1 MRKHDQMSKVPA
13 VPTLKK
19 TTVAVIDDHP
29 IVRRGVAETFS
40 EEADFEVVG
49 QGGSAD
55 DAVRI
60 AGELQPDLFVID
72 VTMPGGGIEAAA
84 QIRKL
89 SPASVVLMLSIR
101 DDLATV
107 RAALR
112 AGARGFV
119 SKGVDGAD
127 LVASARRVMAG
138 ERHVSPELAARLIE
152 DDPNRALPATP
163 LGEPVLLPSLTTR
176 ERQILDLLREGLSNL
191 EIAERI
197 GLSENTVK
205 HYMTPLLHKLGVR
218 NRTEAALL
226 ARNNTRT
233 AIDQ

>member
-1 MRKHDQMSKVPA
+1 MSKQPA
-13 VPTLKK
+13 VTMIKK
-19 TTVAVIDDHP
+19 ATVAVIDDHP
-29 IVRRGVAETFS
+29 IVRRGVAETFA

-60 AGELQPDLFVID
+60 AGESQPDLFVLD

-84 QIRKL
+84 QIRGL

-101 DDLATV
+101 EDLATV

-119 SKGVDGAD
+119 SKGVDGSD
-127 LVASARRVMAG
+127 LVASARRVLAG

-152 DDPNRALPATP
+152 DDPNPALPAANHRD
-163 LGEPVLLPSLTTR
+163 PVQLPSLTTR

-191 EIAERI
+191 EIAESI

-233 AIDQ
+233 GIDQ

>member
-1 MRKHDQMSKVPA
+1 MRKYEPMRNVQTMS
-13 VPTLKK
+13 TLKK
-19 TTVAVIDDHP
+19 TRVAVIDDHP
-29 IVRRGVAETFS
+29 IVRRGVSETFA
-40 EEADFEVVG
+40 EETDFEVVG

-55 DAVRI
+55 DAIRI
-60 AGELQPDLFVID
+60 AGECQPDLFVLD

-84 QIRKL
+84 QIRR
-89 SPASVVLMLSIR
+89 SNPSSVVLMLSIR
-101 DDLATV
+101 EDLATV
-107 RAALR
+107 RAALK
-112 AGARGFV
+112 AGARGFI
-119 SKGVDGAD
+119 SKGVDGSD

-152 DDPNRALPATP
+152 DDPNPELPATTNR
-163 LGEPVLLPSLTTR
+163 ESVQLPSLTMR

-226 ARNNTRT
+226 GRSGTRT
-233 AIDQ
+233 GMDQ